1 MSNATMEI
9 KSVKRTATLTTAMV
23 TIDGKRF
30 EYISHKGGAW
40 EVYDYPK
47 GWHGVPRFVG
57 YLPEYT
63 GRKFE
68 TLIRAH

>member
-1 MSNATMEI
+1 MNITE
-9 KSVKRTATLTTAMV
+9 VKRTATITTALV

-30 EYISHKGGAW
+30 EYTSHKGGAW

-47 GWHGVPRFVG
+47 NWKGVPRFVG
-57 YLPEYT
+57 YLPEHT

-68 TLIRAH
+68 TLLRGK